1 MIVFARDSIKIGM
14 GVQQRVPSGIPRLRF
29 GCTILFLLLFV
40 FAGTEPGAASPDCES
55 ILPGLKVPAKLKTR
69 GKPKRGRWENV
80 DKVVTR
86 VREAVED
93 KDCSLTLEQ
102 LFRVRRQEIFFPL
115 TNNLL
120 RTIPE
125 ESLHGVSVY
134 SSDGERLGEFS
145 NIVPYHRSGGL
156 YAVRGYTL
164 HYFQYQDEEGG
175 LHSSGTDLLLDNFL
189 LKWNDIKDRVLISTP
204 RQTEGDLQFRQ
215 RQ

>member
-1 MIVFARDSIKIGM
+1 MIVFGRDFIKKGM
-14 GVQQRVPSGIPRLRF
+14 DVQQRIPSGSRRLLL
-29 GCTILFLLLFV
+29 GCTILSAALFGGME
-40 FAGTEPGAASPDCES
+40 AGAAGPDCES

-93 KDCSLTLEQ
+93 QECSLTLEQ
-102 LFRVRRQEIFFPL
+102 LFRVRRQELFFPL
-115 TNNLL
+115 TNNVL
-120 RTIPE
+120 RTVPE

-134 SSDGERLGEFS
+134 SNDGERLGEFS

-156 YAVRGYTL
+156 YAVKGYTL
-164 HYFQYQDEEGG
+164 HYFQYKDEEGS

-189 LKWNDIKDRVLISTP
+189 LKWSEIKDRVVISTP
-204 RQTEGDLQFRQ
+204 RQTEGDLQQRQ

>member
-1 MIVFARDSIKIGM
+1 MIVFARDFIKIGM
-14 GVQQRVPSGIPRLRF
+14 NIRQRFPSGIPRFRF
-29 GCTILFLLLFV
+29 GCTILFLFFFLFGGME
-40 FAGTEPGAASPDCES
+40 AGAAGPDCES

-86 VREAVED
+86 VRDAIED
-93 KDCSLTLEQ
+93 KECSLTLEQ
-102 LFRVRRQEIFFPL
+102 LFRVRRREIFFPL

-125 ESLHGVSVY
+125 ESLEGVSVY
-134 SSDGERLGEFS
+134 STDGERLGEFS

-164 HYFQYQDEEGG
+164 HYFQYRDEEGG

-189 LKWNDIKDRVLISTP
+189 LKWSEIKDRVVISTP
-204 RQTEGDLQFRQ
+204 RPTEGDLQLRQ
-215 RQ
+215 R

>member
-1 MIVFARDSIKIGM
+1 MIVFGRGFIKKGM
-14 GVQQRVPSGIPRLRF
+14 DVHQRFPSGSRQLLF
-29 GCTILFLLLFV
+29 GCAILSLALCGGME
-40 FAGTEPGAASPDCES
+40 AGAARPECES

-69 GKPKRGRWENV
+69 GKPKRARWENV

-93 KDCSLTLEQ
+93 QDCSLTLEQ

-125 ESLHGVSVY
+125 ESLEGVSVY

-145 NIVPYHRSGGL
+145 NTVPYHRSGGL

-189 LKWNDIKDRVLISTP
+189 LKWSEIKDRVVISTP
-204 RQTEGDLQFRQ
+204 RRTEGDLQLRQ
-215 RQ
+215 R

>member
-1 MIVFARDSIKIGM
+1 MIVFAKDFIKIGM
-14 GVQQRVPSGIPRLRF
+14 GAQQRTPSGIPRFRC
-29 GCTILFLLLFV
+29 GCTILFLVLF
-40 FAGTEPGAASPDCES
+40 GGMEPGAARPDCES

-69 GKPKRGRWENV
+69 GKPKRARWENV

-86 VREAVED
+86 VRDAVED
-93 KDCSLTLEQ
+93 QECSLTLEQ

-125 ESLHGVSVY
+125 ESLEGVSVY
-134 SSDGERLGEFS
+134 SSEGERLGEFS
-145 NIVPYHRSGGL
+145 NTVPYHRSGGL

-164 HYFQYQDEEGG
+164 HYFQYRDEEGG

-189 LKWNDIKDRVLISTP
+189 LKWSEIKDRVVISTP
-204 RQTEGDLQFRQ
+204 RRTEGDLQLRQ
-215 RQ
+215 R

>member
-1 MIVFARDSIKIGM
+1 MIVFARDFIKIGM
-14 GVQQRVPSGIPRLRF
+14 SVQQGFPSGIPRYRF
-29 GCTILFLLLFV
+29 GCTILFLFFFL
-40 FAGTEPGAASPDCES
+40 FAGMEAGAAGPDCES

-86 VREAVED
+86 VRDAVED
-93 KDCSLTLEQ
+93 KECSLTLEQ

-125 ESLHGVSVY
+125 ESLEGVSVY
-134 SSDGERLGEFS
+134 SSDGERLGKFS

-189 LKWNDIKDRVLISTP
+189 LKWSEIKDRIVISTP
-204 RQTEGDLQFRQ
+204 LRTEGDLQLRQ
-215 RQ
+215 R

>member
-1 MIVFARDSIKIGM
+1 MIVFDRDSIKKRM
-14 GVQQRVPSGIPRLRF
+14 DLHPRTAAGIRQIRF
-29 GCTILFLLLFV
+29 GCMALMLIMTGIM
-40 FAGTEPGAASPDCES
+40 EPAAASPDCET
-55 ILPGLKVPAKLKTR
+55 ILPSLKLPAKLKTR

-86 VREAVED
+86 VREATQD
-93 KDCSLTLEQ
+93 QDCSLTLEQ

-125 ESLHGVSVY
+125 ASLAGVAVY
-134 SSDGERLGEFS
+134 SNDGERLGEFS

-189 LKWNDIKDRVLISTP
+189 LKWSEIKDRIVISTP
-204 RQTEGDLQFRQ
+204 SPTAGDLRN
-215 RQ
+215 RLRP

>member
-1 MIVFARDSIKIGM
+1 M
-14 GVQQRVPSGIPRLRF
+14 
-29 GCTILFLLLFV
+29 ILFLVLFG
-40 FAGTEPGAASPDCES
+40 GTEPGTAGPDCES

-69 GKPKRGRWENV
+69 GKPKRARWENV
-80 DKVVTR
+80 DKVITR

-120 RTIPE
+120 RTVPE
-125 ESLHGVSVY
+125 ESLQGVSVH

-145 NIVPYHRSGGL
+145 NTVPYHRSGGL

-164 HYFQYQDEEGG
+164 HYFQYQDEEGS

-189 LKWNDIKDRVLISTP
+189 LKWSEIKDRIVISTP
-204 RQTEGDLQFRQ
+204 SRADGGLQPRQ

>member
-14 GVQQRVPSGIPRLRF
+14 GVHRKIMCAVPRFRF
-29 GCTILFLLLFV
+29 GCTILFLFPFLFG
-40 FAGTEPGAASPDCES
+40 GTEPVAASPDCES
-55 ILPGLKVPAKLKTR
+55 ILPGLKVPAMLKTR

-86 VREAVED
+86 VREAVEETE
-93 KDCSLTLEQ
+93 CSLTLAQ

-125 ESLHGVSVY
+125 ESLEGVSVY

-156 YAVRGYTL
+156 YAVKGYTL
-164 HYFQYQDEEGG
+164 HYFQYKDEEGG

>member
-1 MIVFARDSIKIGM
+1 MIVFARNLIKIGM
-14 GVQQRVPSGIPRLRF
+14 GAHQSIPSGSPRFRF
-29 GCTILFLLLFV
+29 GCTLLFLFLFGG
-40 FAGTEPGAASPDCES
+40 AEPGAAGPDCES

-93 KDCSLTLEQ
+93 QDCSLTLEQ

-120 RTIPE
+120 RTVPE
-125 ESLHGVSVY
+125 ESLQGVSVY
-134 SSDGERLGEFS
+134 SGDGERLGEFS

-164 HYFQYQDEEGG
+164 HYFQYRDEEGG

-189 LKWNDIKDRVLISTP
+189 LKWSEIKDRVVISTP
-204 RQTEGDLQFRQ
+204 RQTEGDLQLRQ
-215 RQ
+215 R

>member
-14 GVQQRVPSGIPRLRF
+14 GIRQKIMCPVPRFRF
-29 GCTILFLLLFV
+29 GCTILFLFLFG
-40 FAGTEPGAASPDCES
+40 GTEPGAASPDCES
-55 ILPGLKVPAKLKTR
+55 ILSGLKVPAKLKTR

-86 VREAVED
+86 VREAVEET
-93 KDCSLTLEQ
+93 KCSLTLAQ

-125 ESLHGVSVY
+125 ESLQGVSVY

-164 HYFQYQDEEGG
+164 HYFQYKDEEGG

>member
-1 MIVFARDSIKIGM
+1 MIVFARNLIKIGM
-14 GVQQRVPSGIPRLRF
+14 GAHQSIPSGIPRFRF
-29 GCTILFLLLFV
+29 GCTLLFLFLFGG
-40 FAGTEPGAASPDCES
+40 AEPGAAGPDCES

-93 KDCSLTLEQ
+93 QDCSLTLEQ

-120 RTIPE
+120 RTVPE
-125 ESLHGVSVY
+125 ESLQGVSVY
-134 SSDGERLGEFS
+134 SGDGERLGEFS

-164 HYFQYQDEEGG
+164 HYFQYRDEEGG

-189 LKWNDIKDRVLISTP
+189 LKWSEIKDRVVISTP
-204 RQTEGDLQFRQ
+204 RQTEGDLQLRQ
-215 RQ
+215 R